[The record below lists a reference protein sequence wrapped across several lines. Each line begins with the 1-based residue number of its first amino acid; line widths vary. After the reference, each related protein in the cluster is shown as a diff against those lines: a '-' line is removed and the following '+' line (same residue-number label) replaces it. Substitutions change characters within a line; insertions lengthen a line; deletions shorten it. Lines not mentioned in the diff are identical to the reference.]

1 MFCSL
6 RNYNYKRSTFNSRHK
21 TKKADGHASKGQS
34 WCEKQEAQQSPRDPR
49 DALYQLKYCPTAVRK
64 KRLFSHICLVRLSPA
79 TDLAQ
84 PQRHRAPL
92 YLLTLLALYK
102 L

>member
-1 MFCSL
+1 MTVLHMWPNIHLPLDNNIMKCFVVCEIIICITKTF
-6 RNYNYKRSTFNSRHK
+6 YNYKRSTFNSRHK

-64 KRLFSHICLVRLSPA
+64 KNVCLV
-79 TDLAQ
+79 TFV
-84 PQRHRAPL
+84 
-92 YLLTLLALYK
+92 
-102 L
+102 